1 MTATTRGRENRM
13 DFIQKRDIGFLFFW
27 GITMVL
33 RRFPL
38 AFRLKHTLGTA
49 RLCAR
54 LWLLLSRGERD
65 QITRNLELTLN
76 CRGST
81 TKLSQLIFSHYE
93 THSWNFVVNDLLPH
107 LSPSEIRS
115 FSKVHGLEHL
125 EAARAKGRGA
135 VLLSAHLG
143 AHAYTIVAVLAAH
156 GCPVSAVL
164 GQELRPEGNAS
175 WFYRKLIDPVR
186 SCARS
191 ALPIL
196 DRGLASPREIA
207 APLRRN
213 QALFLLGDMHLTE
226 KQAAQEHHAI
236 PVRFLWGTAPV
247 RTGPIRLPKLMG
259 SPVLPTFSIRQ
270 GARVSVEIEE
280 PLKLRPGKSRDDF
293 TADLRAYLER
303 LEQRILTAPDQWGH
317 MRHENIP
324 HWIRPEPVSAGRTQP
339 GLTELQERV
348 NKQAHNQV

>member
-1 MTATTRGRENRM
+1 M
-13 DFIQKRDIGFLFFW
+13 DFFQRRDVGFTVFW

-38 AFRLKHTLGTA
+38 AFRLKHALSTA

-54 LWLLLSRGERD
+54 LWLLLSRGERG

-76 CRGST
+76 CRGSNT
-81 TKLSQLIFSHYE
+81 DLSQLIFSHYE

-107 LSPSEIRS
+107 LSRSEIRS
-115 FSKVHGLEHL
+115 FSEVHGLEHL

-135 VLLSAHLG
+135 VLLSAHYG
-143 AHAYTIVAVLAAH
+143 AHAYTIVAILVAH
-156 GCPVSAVL
+156 GCPVTAVL

-186 SCARS
+186 SSPRS

-196 DRGLASPREIA
+196 DRGVVTPRELA
-207 APLRRN
+207 VPLQRN
-213 QALFLLGDMHLTE
+213 EALFILGDMHLTE
-226 KQAAQEHHAI
+226 RQAAQERHAL
-236 PVRFLWGTAPV
+236 PVPFLWGTAPV
-247 RTGPIRLPKLMG
+247 RTGPLRLPKLFG

-270 GARVSVEIEE
+270 GSYVIVEIEE
-280 PLKLRPGKSRDDF
+280 PLNLRPGRNRDDF
-293 TADLRAYLER
+293 VADLRAYLER
-303 LEQRILTAPDQWGH
+303 LERRILAAPDQWGH

-324 HWIRPEPVSAGRTQP
+324 NWIHPEQVLTGRT
-339 GLTELQERV
+339 
-348 NKQAHNQV
+348 